1 MRGTT
6 FPASS
11 RSSSGCVRICWKV
24 GVHWMTLGVQE
35 AANPT
40 YLLAW
45 IPDSLLN
52 SRGEAEYEKWTKVEE
67 HAVVDEEDE
76 GERG

>member
-1 MRGTT
+1 
-6 FPASS
+6 
-11 RSSSGCVRICWKV
+11 
-24 GVHWMTLGVQE
+24 MTLGVQE